1 MDAFLKLDL
10 GEEGSALGVL
20 SFVLCQLGR
29 EGASLGKV
37 LRSKQIGVLNREE
50 DGVKVLQDGS
60 PVVRAMKKEVKTSS
74 R

>member
-1 MDAFLKLDL
+1 MDAFLKFDL

-20 SFVLCQLGR
+20 GFVLCQLGR
-29 EGASLGKV
+29 KGASLGKV
-37 LRSKQIGVLNREE
+37 LRSKQIGVLDREE